1 MQADEQMIET
11 EAVAYIKTTNANSGL
26 LVDTLVLPNTNPTKT
41 MILCHGAGKN
51 KAYFQNLNATYGFAP
66 TANVRI
72 MLPTSNHYAGK
83 RLLGFCKE
91 NQSLQQVSIATN
103 YGQLMNQQMQLPELF
118 RMKSKEWPNNTMKKK
133 Q

>member
-26 LVDTLVLPNTNPTKT
+26 LVDTLVLPNTKPTKT

-83 RLLGFCKE
+83 KTPWFLQRTSE
-91 NQSLQQVSIATN
+91 PAASLNRYKLWSVDESADAIA
-103 YGQLMNQQMQLPELF
+103 
-118 RMKSKEWPNNTMKKK
+118 RVI
-133 Q
+133 